1 MMSVCVWEVVVKPL
15 MVNLYYILI
24 LLDGLTFENRWRCGV
39 MAWNERMANC
49 RSSERRMR
57 GWGLSGHACMAV
69 QEMGAG
75 VQLRPVSDLVF
86 HKAWDL
92 QQCGGGATDPMLMDH
107 QLTKTIKRLLSDTP
121 RKIKLYLHGSIW
133 PPFQFPL
140 LLLFPFFQ
148 FFPFFVVY

>member
-1 MMSVCVWEVVVKPL
+1 MCVWEVVVKPL
-15 MVNLYYILI
+15 MVNLYHILI

-57 GWGLSGHACMAV
+57 GLDLSGHACMAV

-92 QQCGGGATDPMLMDH
+92 QQCGGGHRSDVDGSSTYKNDKKTSFRYSKKNQTLPAWLHMAPLSIPSSSLVPILPILPILCCL
-107 QLTKTIKRLLSDTP
+107 LTI
-121 RKIKLYLHGSIW
+121 
-133 PPFQFPL
+133 
-140 LLLFPFFQ
+140 
-148 FFPFFVVY
+148 